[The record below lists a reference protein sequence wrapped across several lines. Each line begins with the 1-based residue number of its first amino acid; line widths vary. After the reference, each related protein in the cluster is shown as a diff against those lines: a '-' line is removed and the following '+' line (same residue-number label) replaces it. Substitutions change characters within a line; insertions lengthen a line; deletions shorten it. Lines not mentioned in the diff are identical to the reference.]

1 MLALF
6 GARWLLIGR
15 EIATTMNLH
24 EFQAKE
30 ILQRRGL
37 RVPPGQV
44 AWTAEEAA
52 RIAAEL
58 GGPRFAVKAQILA
71 GGRGAAGGVKMAD
84 TPDEVRAIATDMLG
98 RRLVTAQTQAGGRS
112 VRRVYIEK
120 AITFKREIYVGVTV
134 DRYEGEI
141 VLLAASQGGE
151 KVEEQV
157 RRDPQSLRRLALDG
171 VTPPEAAE
179 LKRFAGALDLE
190 AGQVD
195 EAARMLEGLCR
206 AFVEFD
212 ASLIEVN
219 PLAVSEGGEL
229 LALDVKM
236 SVDDN
241 ALFRQPELQVL
252 RDEDE
257 VDAQELEAQRHDLN
271 FVRMDG
277 DIGVVV
283 NGAGLALATHDILCD
298 CGGRPANFMDIRTS
312 AMSLQIAKGIGL
324 LLADPRV
331 SVIFV
336 NVHGGGMTSCDT
348 IVEAISI
355 AMRWSGR
362 KVPIV
367 VRFAGQNAV
376 YAQKMLADRR
386 IPHELATG
394 MTEGARRAVELARG
408 AR

>member
-1 MLALF
+1 
-6 GARWLLIGR
+6 
-15 EIATTMNLH
+15 MNLH

-30 ILQRRGL
+30 MLQRRG
-37 RVPPGQV
+37 VPVPRGQV
-44 AWTAEEAA
+44 AWTAEEAHKVA
-52 RIAAEL
+52 EEL
-58 GGPRFAVKAQILA
+58 GGARFAVKAQILA
-71 GGRGAAGGVKMAD
+71 GGRGEAGGVKMAHS
-84 TPDEVRAIATDMLG
+84 PEEVREVARTMLG
-98 RRLVTAQTQAGGRS
+98 SKLVTAQTRSSGRS
-112 VRRVYIEK
+112 VRRVYIEQGVGF
-120 AITFKREIYVGVTV
+120 TREIYVGVTV
-134 DRYEGEI
+134 DRDQGEI
-141 VLLAASQGGE
+141 ALLGTRQGGG

-157 RRDPQSLRRLALDG
+157 RLDPQSLHRLAFDG
-171 VTPPEAAE
+171 LTPPGGEA
-179 LKRFAGALDLE
+179 LRRFAGALGLE
-190 AGQVD
+190 GTQAD
-195 EAARMLEGLCR
+195 EAVEILKALAR
-206 AFVEFD
+206 AFVELD

-219 PLAVSEGGEL
+219 PLAVGDDGRL

-236 SVDDN
+236 TVDDN
-241 ALFRQPELQVL
+241 ALFRQPELRVL

-257 VDAQELEAQRHDLN
+257 VDEQELEAQRHDLN

-298 CGGRPANFMDIRTS
+298 CGGAPANFMDIRTS

-355 AMRWSGR
+355 ALRWSGR

-367 VRFAGQNAV
+367 VRFAGQNAG
-376 YAQKMLADRR
+376 YAQKMLSDRR
-386 IPHELATG
+386 IPHELAASITA
-394 MTEGARRAVELARG
+394 GARRAVALARG